1 MKRIVT
7 VILTFIVLIIGV
19 LIVFT
24 SPLDPSA
31 IIVGMFL
38 VSVAI
43 LNLAVQIYFPPSPQQ
58 EVELKVV
65 EEPVEVKEAPKKELK
80 VRKKTSKPR
89 SLAKPKRKR

>member
-7 VILTFIVLIIGV
+7 VILTFIVLIIGA
-19 LIVFT
+19 LIVFA

-38 VSVAI
+38 ISVAI
-43 LNLAVQIYFPPSPQQ
+43 LNLAVQIYFPPSSQQ

-80 VRKKTSKPR
+80 VRKKTPKPR